1 MTEILWKGNDEMH
14 KSSSLDVRKDIREK
28 ETLNKVKWWLEDLKQ
43 WILKGLN
50 ENLNPELESI
60 RTDLIKFLSSDK
72 FTLEDNNKL
81 FNCQYTLCSPDH
93 KNNKIAI
100 GYRKVIDVLN
110 LASDISVKDVVDT
123 ILKPFE
129 DSNIPKIIKIK
140 LAKHL
145 KKNLSWYLTVNVG
158 DGYVLD
164 SWKWVEITNQLILKI
179 SNYNF
184 DDYKIVSDPEWWEPI
199 CTNM

>member
-1 MTEILWKGNDEMH
+1 MAEILWKGNNEMY
-14 KSSSLDVRKDIREK
+14 KSSSLDVRKK
-28 ETLNKVKWWLEDLKQ
+28 ETLNEVKWWLEDFKQ
-43 WILKGLN
+43 WILKELN

-81 FNCQYTLCSPDH
+81 FSYQRTLYSPDY

-100 GYRKVIDVLN
+100 EYRKVIDVLV
-110 LASDISVKDVVDT
+110 LPADVSVKDAVDT
-123 ILKPFE
+123 ISKVFE
-129 DSNIPKIIKIK
+129 DPNITKFTKIR
-140 LAKHL
+140 LAKCLKENFFWHL
-145 KKNLSWYLTVNVG
+145 TSYINGKYVADPWKGIDIAKALTKKFP
-158 DGYVLD
+158 
-164 SWKWVEITNQLILKI
+164 
-179 SNYNF
+179 NYNF

>member
-1 MTEILWKGNDEMH
+1 MAEILWKGNNEMY
-14 KSSSLDVRKDIREK
+14 KSSSLDVRKK
-28 ETLNKVKWWLEDLKQ
+28 ETLNEVKWWLEDFKQ
-43 WILKGLN
+43 WILKELN

-81 FNCQYTLCSPDH
+81 FSYQRTLYSPDY

-100 GYRKVIDVLN
+100 GYKKVIDVLV
-110 LASDISVKDVVDT
+110 LPADVSVKDLVDT
-123 ILKPFE
+123 ISKPFE
-129 DSNIPKIIKIK
+129 ESNIPKIIKIK
-140 LAKHL
+140 LTKYL
-145 KKNLSWYLTVNVG
+145 KEILPWYLTVNVG

-164 SWKWVEITNQLILKI
+164 PLKWVEITNQLILKI